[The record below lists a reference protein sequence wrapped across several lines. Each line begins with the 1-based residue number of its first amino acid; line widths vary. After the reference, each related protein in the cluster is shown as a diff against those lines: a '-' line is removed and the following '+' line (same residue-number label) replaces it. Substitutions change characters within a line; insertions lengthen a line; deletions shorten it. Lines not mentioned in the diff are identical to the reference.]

1 LLLVTEYHP
10 LGSLKAIMDKA
21 PLSGKQI
28 FLIAST
34 TLKGLVYLHARHQV
48 HRDLKPGNILI
59 AGGLDNPCARIAGT
73 PLNIQFIEL
82 NVFMQILAHHESF
95 RIIPP

>member
-1 LLLVTEYHP
+1 
-10 LGSLKAIMDKA
+10 MDKA

-59 AGGLDNPCARIAGT
+59 AGDLNNPCARIAGS
-73 PLNIQFIEL
+73 PLDIQLIEL
-82 NVFMQILAHHESF
+82 NNVFMQILAHRESF
-95 RIIPP
+95 QIIPP